1 VAAVADLQ
9 EAVTGLPVAAAVA
22 AVIRFPQYQL
32 HPEQT

>member
-1 VAAVADLQ
+1 VVAVADLQ
-9 EAVTGLPVAAAVA
+9 GIITGLPVAVAVA